1 MFNDPTAPLHHAS
14 TTEGVAR
21 LQHARAYVPKHASK
35 LNLLLAIK
43 HIHFTLTNTR
53 RRQALLRRP
62 IGTPLPPI
70 TRPRHNALRSD
81 TLRTFSKIDGLH
93 MRVFYNVN
101 KGVHIARAQGAAPSM
116 AAKLVTRCASELR
129 TDRHVPNRPN
139 TSNFPTCLSGGNI
152 NPRSKP
158 ICNPAMKILKSDVGV
173 ALPPR
178 RWEIVSYLA
187 LKLPRFT
194 FSISDTYI

>member
-1 MFNDPTAPLHHAS
+1 MTLRTRPGRVFRNINTRKKTCATQYTYVFSPLLNIHILHASETCDRARQALMFNDPTAPLHHAS

-21 LQHARAYVPKHASK
+21 LQHARAYVPTHASK
-35 LNLLLAIK
+35 LNLLLTIK
-43 HIHFTLTNTR
+43 HIHFTLTKTR

-81 TLRTFSKIDGLH
+81 TLRTSSKIDGLH

-116 AAKLVTRCASELR
+116 AAKLVTRCASEIR

-139 TSNFPTCLSGGNI
+139 TSISQHVSRG
-152 NPRSKP
+152 
-158 ICNPAMKILKSDVGV
+158 
-173 ALPPR
+173 
-178 RWEIVSYLA
+178 EI
-187 LKLPRFT
+187 
-194 FSISDTYI
+194 